1 MPLPAYLAFQG
12 NSCPPGP
19 QQCVTWIINM
29 DIDAKELSP
38 ELGFERPLSQRPV
51 PLVDTCV
58 HQTFID
64 VLRTPPQNPLAL
76 RADQATHHHGW
87 AMSQVSDKK
96 LVNHTTEMILWSI
109 TLASMMSIFDHILCW
124 WGTHPTNKTRFSF
137 YSKIVLKQEHIA
149 TCLADISITLRCIT
163 SIHMRRC
170 DGYIWTPPWWRH
182 LPAKAMRILSL
193 NSIKRQCFD
202 IQTLCPKRMR
212 FWFQCVAKRWQPTL
226 TAVKCAKWWTSTLS
240 QVVFDMTGQDKTVG
254 LSPRPTVARAVAPC
268 LRQHHKRIFT
278 LWEEWVAPLTSYA
291 LRRCDTVT
299 SDRIERCCYC

>member
-1 MPLPAYLAFQG
+1 MPLPAYLSFQG

-163 SIHMRRC
+163 SVYMRRC

-182 LPAKAMRILSL
+182 LLAKA
-193 NSIKRQCFD
+193 SIQSRGNASIFKHSAQKERVFGFKVW
-202 IQTLCPKRMR
+202 PKDGSQH
-212 FWFQCVAKRWQPTL
+212 WLQWSVADDGHPPS
-226 TAVKCAKWWTSTLS
+226 AKWSLIWL
-240 QVVFDMTGQDKTVG
+240 
-254 LSPRPTVARAVAPC
+254 ARTKQLASLQGP
-268 LRQHHKRIFT
+268 Q
-278 LWEEWVAPLTSYA
+278 
-291 LRRCDTVT
+291 
-299 SDRIERCCYC
+299 